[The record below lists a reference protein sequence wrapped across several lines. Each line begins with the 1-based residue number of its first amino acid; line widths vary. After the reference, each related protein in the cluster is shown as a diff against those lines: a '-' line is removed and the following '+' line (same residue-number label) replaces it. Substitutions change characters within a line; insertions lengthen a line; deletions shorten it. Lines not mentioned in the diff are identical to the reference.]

1 LLEPFLAIQNFTAL
15 LLVAANLGFAMAFTL
30 ILLIST
36 PARQRRIAIEQS
48 NEASENTEAEV
59 SVA

>member
-1 LLEPFLAIQNFTAL
+1 

-36 PARQRRIAIEQS
+36 PARQRRVAIEQS
-48 NEASENTEAEV
+48 NEASENPEAEV